1 MLLLNEG
8 GINQKTRHAP
18 SSQSSEGND
27 LLFKHDMYIIINYLG
42 TLHLASCYVEAFYYV
57 TKDEQ

>member
-1 MLLLNEG
+1 MLLLLNLVRAMTSYLSM
-8 GINQKTRHAP
+8 ICI
-18 SSQSSEGND
+18 
-27 LLFKHDMYIIINYLG
+27 LLLT